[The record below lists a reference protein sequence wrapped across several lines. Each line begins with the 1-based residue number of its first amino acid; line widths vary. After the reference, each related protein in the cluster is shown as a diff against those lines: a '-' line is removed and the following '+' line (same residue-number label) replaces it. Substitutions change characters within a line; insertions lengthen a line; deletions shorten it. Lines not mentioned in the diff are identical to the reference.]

1 LFGQLCLRQAVKIPK
16 FLACGRMMKRIL
28 SISVFAFVAIA
39 LLAVF
44 VGANQAAAAEKS
56 IILATTTST
65 QDSGLLDV
73 LIPIFEKKT
82 GYFVKTI
89 AVGSGQAMAMGEKG
103 EADVLLVHSPDAEKK
118 FMAGSLG
125 VNRQLVMHNDFII
138 VGPSAD
144 PAKIKGEK
152 SAIESFKNIASS
164 QSLFMSRGDNSGTHS
179 KEKALWKAAAIN
191 PAGQKWYQ
199 ETGLG
204 MGETLNVTSEKKA
217 YTLADRGTYLALKK
231 KLALPILTEGDAQ
244 LLNIYHV
251 IEVNP
256 EKWPKVNTAGGKAFA
271 QFMISPETQNVI
283 KTFGVDKFGSPLF
296 FPDAGKKVEEL
307 GK

>member
-1 LFGQLCLRQAVKIPK
+1 MERRDTMKKIGCIFGLLV
-16 FLACGRMMKRIL
+16 LLVL
-28 SISVFAFVAIA
+28 SFGPTGVS
-39 LLAVF
+39 
-44 VGANQAAAAEKS
+44 AAPEQKN

-89 AVGSGQAMAMGEKG
+89 AVGSGQAMAMGQKG
-103 EADVLLVHSPDAEKK
+103 EADVLLVHSPEAELK
-118 FMAGSLG
+118 FVTDGYG
-125 VNRQLVMHNDFII
+125 VNRRLVMHNDFIV
-138 VGPSAD
+138 VGPASD
-144 PAKIKGEK
+144 PAKIKGLK
-152 SAIESFKNIASS
+152 STLEAFRRIAASN
-164 QSLFMSRGDNSGTHS
+164 SLFMSRGDNSGTHA
-179 KEKALWKAAAIN
+179 KEKSIWKAAMVN
-191 PAGQKWYQ
+191 QEQQKWYQ
-199 ETGLG
+199 QTGLG
-204 MGETLNVTSEKKA
+204 MGQTLNVASEKQA

-231 KLALPILTEGDAQ
+231 RLSLDILSEGDAV

-256 EKWPKVNTAGGKAFA
+256 AKFLKINVAGGKAFA
-271 QFMISPETQNVI
+271 DFMISKETQDLI